1 MENVA
6 GKSGVWNEK
15 CSQNVSTI
23 CRIGKQEN
31 DSQEYDTGE
40 GKPITCP
47 VFYLGVLFV
56 LVSSQWESQDN
67 SVYKCF
73 HLEEISHQTEFE
85 SCRELSPR

>member
-1 MENVA
+1 MQ
-6 GKSGVWNEK
+6 SK
-15 CSQNVSTI
+15 CKHGFVGF
-23 CRIGKQEN
+23 GKQEN
-31 DSQEYDTGE
+31 DSQEYDT
-40 GKPITCP
+40 

-67 SVYKCF
+67 SVYRCF